1 MFSRQHDGFFFF
13 ILGVEKKSILG
24 LLLVLNRLLLMR
36 IHKKTFNET
45 TTNTRFYIGF
55 ILGLQVGD
63 DYIASVR
70 GTWHFHR
77 RLQTLTSHHQLC
89 LPLSCIMTGPSLI
102 VNFIYTSLSSIFFFF
117 YENKLTIV
125 FFTVKIN
132 NSQTLIIIII
142 ISFYFN

>member
-1 MFSRQHDGFFFF
+1 MGIACRGFKVSIPKILNFFVFFIFNDSNQCLAVSMMDFFFF

-77 RLQTLTSHHQLC
+77 RL
-89 LPLSCIMTGPSLI
+89 
-102 VNFIYTSLSSIFFFF
+102 
-117 YENKLTIV
+117 
-125 FFTVKIN
+125 
-132 NSQTLIIIII
+132 
-142 ISFYFN
+142 